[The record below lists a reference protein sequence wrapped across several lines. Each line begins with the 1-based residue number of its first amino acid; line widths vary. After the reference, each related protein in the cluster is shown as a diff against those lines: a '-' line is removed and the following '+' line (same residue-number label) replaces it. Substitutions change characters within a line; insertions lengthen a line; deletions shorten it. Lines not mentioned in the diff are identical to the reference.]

1 MEPLLLWGSGNGGSP
16 PWGNRGSLDK
26 GEDTW
31 AVLLILAMWRRLV
44 GTPRQTG
51 QLLKRHGSMEVCCD
65 AGLWY
70 PVAAAAIYLLSCVR
84 LFLRPHGLWP
94 TRHLCPWD
102 FPGKNTGVGCHGL
115 PQGIF
120 PTQGLNLPLLHWQ
133 ADSLPTVPPG
143 KLPAALGVSNYKAE
157 LLLGSPLP

>member
-16 PWGNRGSLDK
+16 PWGNLGSLDK

-84 LFLRPHGLWP
+84 LFCDPMDCGPPDTSVHG
-94 TRHLCPWD
+94 
-102 FPGKNTGVGCHGL
+102 
-115 PQGIF
+115 IS
-120 PTQGLNLPLLHWQ
+120 Q
-133 ADSLPTVPPG
+133 ARILEWVAMASPR
-143 KLPAALGVSNYKAE
+143 
-157 LLLGSPLP
+157 GSSQPRD